1 MSPVETDPTSSTTR
15 KLTTAATTTPEP
27 VDELTTLGHEL
38 NEESSVSPERPI
50 VLKEEKEMDETT
62 SVNISMTAEIEEIP
76 LRVNDEGVME
86 DGMSGFVVLPSS
98 TEQKNKS
105 SVPRSDPPPPIEA
118 FKQFEDIF
126 SNPPAPN
133 PFPSEGIEL
142 NLAAHKSNSGELSV
156 VTEEA
161 HGEDPQVNG
170 AQEAFNSPQQLL
182 KPIEPK
188 TVEEDEDSKAAPEEE
203 ERAPPGFVD
212 GMETAAGYAG
222 EFNRPQWKK
231 LERFLEPPKTNST
244 TKRERPSGMERVP
257 SCERDGCA
265 CLTSKGKTQSGIYS
279 LPNVPLSGKRGNLV
293 EMFCDLETKD
303 GGWTVIQRRQVNKSS
318 LID

>member
-1 MSPVETDPTSSTTR
+1 MSPVETDPTSTTTR

-27 VDELTTLGHEL
+27 VEELTTLGHEL
-38 NEESSVSPERPI
+38 NEESSVSSERPI
-50 VLKEEKEMDETT
+50 VLKEGKEVDETT
-62 SVNISMTAEIEEIP
+62 TVNVSMTAEIEEIP

-188 TVEEDEDSKAAPEEE
+188 TVEEDDDSKAAPEEE